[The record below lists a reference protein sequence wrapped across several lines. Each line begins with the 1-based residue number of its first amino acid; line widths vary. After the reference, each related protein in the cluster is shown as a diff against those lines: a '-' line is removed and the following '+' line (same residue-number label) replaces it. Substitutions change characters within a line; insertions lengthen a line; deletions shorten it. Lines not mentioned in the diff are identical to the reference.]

1 MQGNAT
7 DNAKQG
13 FITNVTPFAPIKT
26 IQIVCRTVNTSKY
39 DPSFHLYAG
48 TETHPVDNAIE
59 GTSAKVA
66 ADATFNEFTYT
77 FDLSAGDY
85 THFTIANDLAGA
97 LYIDKVV
104 VATK

>member
-1 MQGNAT
+1 MN
-7 DNAKQG
+7 
-13 FITNVTPFAPIKT
+13 
-26 IQIVCRTVNTSKY
+26 TVQY

-59 GTSAKVA
+59 GTSAKVEA
-66 ADATFNEFTYT
+66 GQFNEFTYT